1 MANYYSQGR
10 TNYFLVKDGE
20 VFEKEIQ
27 KLGEGVG
34 RPIHLVKEEYGY
46 CLLFEEGIP
55 TYFYNEE
62 TGEESDVDMEYVIR
76 EHLADGS
83 VCVMME
89 TGAEAMRY
97 LSGWSIAFNNKGD
110 TKVID
115 LNHIYNGLESFGTF
129 TQCEW

>member
-1 MANYYSQGR
+1 MADFYSQGR
-10 TNYFLVKDGE
+10 TNYFLVIDGE
-20 VFEKEIQ
+20 AFETEIQ

-34 RPIHLVKEEYGY
+34 RPIHLIKDDRGY

-89 TGAEAMRY
+89 TGAEKLRY

-115 LNHIYNGLESFGTF
+115 LNHIYDGLESFGTF

>member
-20 VFEKEIQ
+20 SFETEIQ

-34 RPIHLVKEEYGY
+34 RPIHLIKDDRGY

-89 TGAEAMRY
+89 TGAEKLRY

-115 LNHIYNGLESFGTF
+115 LNHIYDGLESFGTF

>member
-1 MANYYSQGR
+1 MANFYSQGR

-20 VFEKEIQ
+20 IFEKEIE

-34 RPIHLVKEEYGY
+34 SPIELIKDERGY
-46 CLLFEEGIP
+46 CLLFEEGFP

-62 TGEESDVDMEYVIR
+62 IGQEFDVDMEDIIR

-89 TGAEAMRY
+89 TGAEELRY

-115 LNHIYNGLESFGTF
+115 LNHIYEGLESFGTF

>member
-10 TNYFLVKDGE
+10 TNYFQVKDGQK
-20 VFEKEIQ
+20 FEEIINS
-27 KLGEGVG
+27 LGEGVSPSMELIKDE
-34 RPIHLVKEEYGY
+34 RGY

-62 TGEESDVDMEYVIR
+62 NNEEYEVDLETIIK
-76 EHLADGS
+76 ENLADGS

-89 TGAEAMRY
+89 VGAEKLRY
-97 LSGWSIAFNNKGD
+97 LSGYAVAFNNKGEK
-110 TKVID
+110 KVID
-115 LNHIYNGLESFGTF
+115 LNHVYDGLESLGTF